1 MSGLGKGKF
10 MGYMIDNPKDI
21 ARLRLKTLLIG
32 LRSEIRGL
40 RLTNKAR
47 TCYAIIKSEFGL
59 KGNKQRVLEQYEK
72 ILSDKGVL

>member
-1 MSGLGKGKF
+1 
-10 MGYMIDNPKDI
+10 MGYMIDNTTDI
-21 ARLRLKTLLIG
+21 ARLRYKTLLLG
-32 LRSEIRGL
+32 LQSEIRGL

-47 TCYAIIKSEFGL
+47 TCYSIIKSEFGL

>member
-1 MSGLGKGKF
+1 
-10 MGYMIDNPKDI
+10 MIDNPKDI
-21 ARLRLKTLLIG
+21 ARFRHKTLLLG
-32 LRSEIRGL
+32 LKSEIRGL

-72 ILSDKGVL
+72 ILSDSGVL